1 MTLDEFVAVVLIVAL
16 IPVAII
22 QWMGLIVAIIDG
34 VRDWRKKTMIDYK
47 KAQKAD
53 KLLLES
59 GVPFMLVYDN
69 TDKHMICR
77 AFGNYPT
84 LKEFIVTM
92 MVQAVV
98 NVQSKY
104 GEEAAMK
111 ELMGMMTEAAQQY
124 CEETK
129 KEAEKHEVLN

>member
-1 MTLDEFVAVVLIVAL
+1 
-16 IPVAII
+16 
-22 QWMGLIVAIIDG
+22 
-34 VRDWRKKTMIDYK
+34 MIDYK
-47 KAQKAD
+47 NAQKAD
-53 KLLLES
+53 KLLLER

-84 LKEFIVTM
+84 LIEFIVTM

-98 NVQSKY
+98 YVQSKY

-111 ELMGMMTEAAQQY
+111 ELMGKMTAAAHQ
-124 CEETK
+124 
-129 KEAEKHEVLN
+129 

>member
-1 MTLDEFVAVVLIVAL
+1 M
-16 IPVAII
+16 
-22 QWMGLIVAIIDG
+22 
-34 VRDWRKKTMIDYK
+34 
-47 KAQKAD
+47 
-53 KLLLES
+53 
-59 GVPFMLVYDN
+59 
-69 TDKHMICR
+69 
-77 AFGNYPT
+77 
-84 LKEFIVTM
+84 TM

>member
-1 MTLDEFVAVVLIVAL
+1 
-16 IPVAII
+16 
-22 QWMGLIVAIIDG
+22 
-34 VRDWRKKTMIDYK
+34 MIDYK
-47 KAQKAD
+47 KAEQAD

-59 GVPFMLVYDN
+59 GVPFMLAYDN
-69 TDKHMICR
+69 TDKHIMICR

-92 MVQAVV
+92 MVRAVV
-98 NVQSKY
+98 NVQSKC

-124 CEETK
+124 CEATK
-129 KEAEKHEVLN
+129 GDEKCEVLN

>member
-1 MTLDEFVAVVLIVAL
+1 MA
-16 IPVAII
+16 
-22 QWMGLIVAIIDG
+22 
-34 VRDWRKKTMIDYK
+34 DYK
-47 KAQKAD
+47 KAEQAYE
-53 KLLLES
+53 LLKQS
-59 GVPFMLVYDN
+59 DVPFMVAFDN

-77 AFGNYPT
+77 AFGSYPT

-129 KEAEKHEVLN
+129 KGAEKHELN

>member
-1 MTLDEFVAVVLIVAL
+1 MLVVKR
-16 IPVAII
+16 
-22 QWMGLIVAIIDG
+22 GLKQVKKG
-34 VRDWRKKTMIDYK
+34 WKTMIDYK
-47 KAQKAD
+47 KAEQAYE
-53 KLLLES
+53 LLKQS
-59 GVPFMLVYDN
+59 NVPFMLAYDD
-69 TDKHMICR
+69 TAKHMICR

-124 CEETK
+124 CEATK
-129 KEAEKHEVLN
+129 GDEKCEVLN

>member
-1 MTLDEFVAVVLIVAL
+1 
-16 IPVAII
+16 
-22 QWMGLIVAIIDG
+22 
-34 VRDWRKKTMIDYK
+34 MIDYK
-47 KAQKAD
+47 KAEQAD

-59 GVPFMLVYDN
+59 GVPFMLAYDD
-69 TDKHMICR
+69 T
-77 AFGNYPT
+77 A
-84 LKEFIVTM
+84 

-129 KEAEKHEVLN
+129 KGAEKHEVLN

>member
-1 MTLDEFVAVVLIVAL
+1 MTLDEFVAVVLIMAL

-22 QWMGLIVAIIDG
+22 QWMGLIVAI
-34 VRDWRKKTMIDYK
+34 
-47 KAQKAD
+47 
-53 KLLLES
+53 
-59 GVPFMLVYDN
+59 
-69 TDKHMICR
+69 
-77 AFGNYPT
+77 
-84 LKEFIVTM
+84 

-124 CEETK
+124 CEATK
-129 KEAEKHEVLN
+129 GDEKCEVLN

>member
-1 MTLDEFVAVVLIVAL
+1 MAKNLCCSAFGKIYYANVNNKGIITGQKIDLTDDAVVAV
-16 IPVAII
+16 
-22 QWMGLIVAIIDG
+22 M
-34 VRDWRKKTMIDYK
+34 
-47 KAQKAD
+47 D

-59 GVPFMLVYDN
+59 GVPFMLAYDD
-69 TDKHMICR
+69 TAKHMICR

-124 CEETK
+124 CEATK
-129 KEAEKHEVLN
+129 GDEKCEVLN

>member
-1 MTLDEFVAVVLIVAL
+1 
-16 IPVAII
+16 
-22 QWMGLIVAIIDG
+22 
-34 VRDWRKKTMIDYK
+34 MIDYK
-47 KAQKAD
+47 KAEQAE

-59 GVPFMLVYDN
+59 GVPFTLAYNN
-69 TDKHMICR
+69 TDKYMRCCV
-77 AFGNYPT
+77 FGNYPT

-111 ELMGMMTEAAQQY
+111 
-124 CEETK
+124 
-129 KEAEKHEVLN
+129 

>member
-1 MTLDEFVAVVLIVAL
+1 
-16 IPVAII
+16 
-22 QWMGLIVAIIDG
+22 
-34 VRDWRKKTMIDYK
+34 MIDHK

-59 GVPFMLVYDN
+59 GVPFMLAYDN

-77 AFGNYPT
+77 AFGNYLT

-124 CEETK
+124 CKETEK
-129 KEAEKHEVLN
+129 GAEKHELN

>member
-1 MTLDEFVAVVLIVAL
+1 MLVVKQSLEQV
-16 IPVAII
+16 
-22 QWMGLIVAIIDG
+22 
-34 VRDWRKKTMIDYK
+34 KKGWKAMIDYK
-47 KAQKAD
+47 KAEQAD

-59 GVPFMLVYDN
+59 GVPFMLAYDD
-69 TDKHMICR
+69 TAKHMICR

-124 CEETK
+124 CEATK
-129 KEAEKHEVLN
+129 GDEKCEVLN

>member
-1 MTLDEFVAVVLIVAL
+1 M
-16 IPVAII
+16 II
-22 QWMGLIVAIIDG
+22 
-34 VRDWRKKTMIDYK
+34 RKPSRRINCCW
-47 KAQKAD
+47 KAA
-53 KLLLES
+53 S
-59 GVPFMLVYDN
+59 
-69 TDKHMICR
+69 R

-129 KEAEKHEVLN
+129 GDEKREVLN

>member
-1 MTLDEFVAVVLIVAL
+1 
-16 IPVAII
+16 
-22 QWMGLIVAIIDG
+22 
-34 VRDWRKKTMIDYK
+34 MIDYK
-47 KAQKAD
+47 KAEQAD

-59 GVPFMLVYDN
+59 GVPFMLVMLAYDD
-69 TDKHMICR
+69 TAKHMICR

-111 ELMGMMTEAAQQY
+111 ELMGMMSEAAQQY

>member
-1 MTLDEFVAVVLIVAL
+1 
-16 IPVAII
+16 
-22 QWMGLIVAIIDG
+22 
-34 VRDWRKKTMIDYK
+34 MIDYK
-47 KAQKAD
+47 KAEQAD

-59 GVPFMLVYDN
+59 GVPFMLAYDD
-69 TDKHMICR
+69 TAKHMICR

-98 NVQSKY
+98 NVQSKC

-111 ELMGMMTEAAQQY
+111 MPLFAGAI
-124 CEETK
+124 
-129 KEAEKHEVLN
+129 LI

>member
-1 MTLDEFVAVVLIVAL
+1 M
-16 IPVAII
+16 
-22 QWMGLIVAIIDG
+22 
-34 VRDWRKKTMIDYK
+34 MIDYK
-47 KAQKAD
+47 KADQACKM
-53 KLLLES
+53 LEES
-59 GVPFMLVYDN
+59 GVPFMLAYDD
-69 TDKHMICR
+69 TAKHMICR

-111 ELMGMMTEAAQQY
+111 ELMGMMTEAAQRY
-124 CEETK
+124 CEATK
-129 KEAEKHEVLN
+129 GDEKCEVLN

>member
-1 MTLDEFVAVVLIVAL
+1 
-16 IPVAII
+16 
-22 QWMGLIVAIIDG
+22 
-34 VRDWRKKTMIDYK
+34 MIDYK
-47 KAQKAD
+47 KAEEAE

-59 GVPFMLVYDN
+59 DVPFMLAYDN

-77 AFGNYPT
+77 AFGSYPT

-92 MVQAVV
+92 MAQAAV

-129 KEAEKHEVLN
+129 KGAEKNELN